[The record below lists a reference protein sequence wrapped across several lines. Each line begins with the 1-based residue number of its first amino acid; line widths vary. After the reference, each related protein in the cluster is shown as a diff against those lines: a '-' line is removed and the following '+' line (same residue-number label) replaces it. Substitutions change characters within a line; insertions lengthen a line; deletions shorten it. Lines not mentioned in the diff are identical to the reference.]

1 MDDVKE
7 LLQNIYTIS
16 NSWERFLNKRS
27 ESFNIFEALYMETE
41 EARLHNPLLAELLN
55 PKGTHGKK
63 NIFLQYFI
71 ELLDQKSLTTFNY
84 DDASVEC
91 EKWIG
96 FIDSDISEGGRIDVF
111 IDDHK
116 QQIIIE
122 NKIYAKDQPNQL
134 FR

>member
-16 NSWERFLNKRS
+16 NSWERFLDKRS

-55 PKGTHGKK
+55 SNGIHGKK
-63 NIFLQYFI
+63 SVFLRHFI
-71 ELLDQKSLTTFNY
+71 ELLDLKSLTSFDYENAT
-84 DDASVEC
+84 VES

-96 FIDSDISEGGRIDVF
+96 FIDSDTSEGGRIDVF
-111 IDDHK
+111 IVDNK
-116 QQIIIE
+116 NQIIVE
-122 NKIYAKDQPNQL
+122 NKIYA
-134 FR
+134 